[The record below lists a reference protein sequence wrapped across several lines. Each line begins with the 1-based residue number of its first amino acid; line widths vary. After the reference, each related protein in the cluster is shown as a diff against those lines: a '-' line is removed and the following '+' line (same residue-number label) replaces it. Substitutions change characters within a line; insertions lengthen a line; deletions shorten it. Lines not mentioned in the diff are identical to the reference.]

1 MNLTGKPVIPLLLL
15 APLIGFGAGR
25 WFPPAVD
32 PAIPVPHG
40 LNLPRLHHPGD
51 AMGRAQARLAALPLG
66 GTGAAAAPTMD
77 SLASVTPPP
86 APATLAVRRL
96 RPFPAQPP
104 VDVADSFSRSVSA
117 VVRAPGSPRVILSP
131 GGTIVPGQVYRDGWR
146 LAAIE
151 TGTLVLRKGTQERR
165 IPIGRPAPSTVSLQP
180 VRPAVAASVDFTG
193 GDPLAV
199 SPSTNPEIRP
209 RRKLLRPT
217 NQR

>member
-1 MNLTGKPVIPLLLL
+1 
-15 APLIGFGAGR
+15 
-25 WFPPAVD
+25 
-32 PAIPVPHG
+32 
-40 LNLPRLHHPGD
+40 
-51 AMGRAQARLAALPLG
+51 MGRAQTRLATLPLG
-66 GTGAAAAPTMD
+66 GTGAAAALTTD
-77 SLASVTPPP
+77 SLASGTPLPLP
-86 APATLAVRRL
+86 TAPVARRL
-96 RPFPAQPP
+96 QSFPAQPP

-180 VRPAVAASVDFTG
+180 LRPAVAASANLAG
-193 GDPLAV
+193 GDPLAA
-199 SPSTNPEIRP
+199 SPSANPEIRP